1 MVRIHPTPWI
11 DLGNVPSGRSQ
22 TQERTCY
29 TNHQDR
35 QIRGD
40 GAFVVDGP
48 EGVARLPSEGG
59 GRAGAENAP
68 EGDGWG
74 ARSVPQEQEG
84 VPPAP
89 DVTPDSVFVVLR
101 PRRASVRR
109 LVVVGEERGHQSGTE
124 FSEIEST
131 AGSFAFPRPF
141 LPSYR
146 FSFPPVHVPGPS
158 PRGFIDLNFVFSR
171 EMESGGYLWV
181 VLIWSSVL
189 RLPENW
195 YNAVSG
201 IKE

>member
-1 MVRIHPTPWI
+1 M
-11 DLGNVPSGRSQ
+11 
-22 TQERTCY
+22 
-29 TNHQDR
+29 
-35 QIRGD
+35 
-40 GAFVVDGP
+40 
-48 EGVARLPSEGG
+48 
-59 GRAGAENAP
+59 
-68 EGDGWG
+68 
-74 ARSVPQEQEG
+74 PQEQEG

-89 DVTPDSVFVVLR
+89 DVTPDSVFVVLW

-131 AGSFAFPRPF
+131 AGSFALPWPF
-141 LPSYR
+141 LPSYL
-146 FSFPPVHVPGPS
+146 FSFPPVHIPGPS

-201 IKE
+201 GCWKQALLLVTCTRFTC